1 AQEYTAIP
9 VSRRLMGDVS
19 TPVSLFLKLR
29 ESGEYPFL
37 LESVE
42 GGEQLARY
50 SFLGRNPYQV
60 LHFKDNAVT
69 LKKDGNIRKELDQN
83 YFDALEE
90 LTTAYREPSLPEL
103 PRFTG
108 GAVGFSSYD
117 TVREIEDLPKPPPA
131 ELTLPEAIWAFYDEI
146 FDFDHVKRQVIII
159 KTVDRKSTRLNSSH
173 VSTS

>member
-90 LTTAYREPSLPEL
+90 LTTAYREPNLPAL
-103 PRFTG
+103 PRFTWRSEERR
-108 GAVGFSSYD
+108 VG
-117 TVREIEDLPKPPPA
+117 
-131 ELTLPEAIWAFYDEI
+131 
-146 FDFDHVKRQVIII
+146 Q
-159 KTVDRKSTRLNSSH
+159 
-173 VSTS
+173 

>member
-1 AQEYTAIP
+1 VQTCALPI
-9 VSRRLMGDVS
+9 
-19 TPVSLFLKLR
+19 
-29 ESGEYPFL
+29 YPFL
-37 LESVE
+37 LESDE

-90 LTTAYREPSLPEL
+90 LTTAYREPNLPEL

-117 TVREIEDLPKPPPA
+117 TVREI
-131 ELTLPEAIWAFYDEI
+131 
-146 FDFDHVKRQVIII
+146 
-159 KTVDRKSTRLNSSH
+159 DRKS
-173 VSTS
+173 VV